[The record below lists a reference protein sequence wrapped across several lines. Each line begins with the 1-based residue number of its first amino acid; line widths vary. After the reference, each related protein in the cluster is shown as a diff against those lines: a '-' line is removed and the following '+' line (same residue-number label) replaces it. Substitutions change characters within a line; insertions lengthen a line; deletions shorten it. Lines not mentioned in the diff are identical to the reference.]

1 MKVHEKRSHSHA
13 SDEEKK
19 VTTRKQKAEAA
30 PKKPKIANEGEDKDK
45 VNGRSNAADVAAE
58 FEKFCRETREHL
70 SIKQMREILEANAR
84 DASIADEAVVPRWF
98 VTFIFLNLLC
108 FFFVVFFKCLS

>member
-1 MKVHEKRSHSHA
+1 MKVQEKRSHSHA

-19 VTTRKQKAEAA
+19 VTTRKHKAEAGL
-30 PKKPKIANEGEDKDK
+30 KKPKTTDEGDDNDQVDGK
-45 VNGRSNAADVAAE
+45 SNVADVAAE

-84 DASIADEAVVPRWF
+84 DTSISDEAVVPRWF
-98 VTFIFLNLLC
+98 VK
-108 FFFVVFFKCLS
+108 FVHVS